1 MQISGLGSGVDTA
14 AMVSQL
20 MSVERQA
27 GNYLTKGKINAQA
40 LVNAYTSLNT
50 KMKAIGDAANQFVPK
65 SVIDTPAWNSVTAK
79 SSDESIAKVTTGT
92 GAQAGTLTFAVKSI
106 AQASTSLADKSFNS
120 TDTINGANGGAAFD
134 FNITANG
141 KTTNVSVGQGAKLA
155 DVVAAINQQAGADVK
170 ATMVQTATGSY
181 QMQLT
186 SATTGAQSSVTVT
199 NGSTP
204 PVVADVLGNFNE
216 VTKGQDTVLHI
227 GDATSGYDVTST
239 TKEVKNLLPG
249 ITISPVKADPNTQV
263 TVDVGQDTAGIS
275 KKVEDL
281 VTAANDALSNIR
293 INSRYVKDKPSDS
306 GPFVGDSL
314 TRDLTNRLQSAAVGT
329 SAAAPSAAGISID
342 KTGAITFDK
351 KKFEELYAKDPA
363 AAQKAVNA
371 FASSLSDVSTQATDA
386 DKGLITMQINGQN
399 SVIKD
404 YSSQITKFN
413 ERMEL
418 RQQSLE
424 AQFKAMDSLLSKMK
438 TQGNWLSGQLAG
450 LQ

>member
-14 AMVSQL
+14 GMITQL

-27 GNYLTKGKINAQA
+27 GNYLTKGKVSAQA
-40 LVNAYTSLNT
+40 LVSAYTSLNT

-79 SSDESIAKVTTGT
+79 SSNEDIAKVTTGT

-106 AQASTSLADKSFNS
+106 AQASTTLADKSFTS
-120 TDTINGANGGAAFD
+120 TDTVNGGAAFD
-134 FNITANG
+134 FNVTANG
-141 KTTNVSVGQGAKLA
+141 KTTNVTVGQGAKLA

-216 VTKGQDTVLHI
+216 VAKGQDTVLHI
-227 GDATSGYDVTST
+227 GDPTAGYDVTST
-239 TKEVKNLLPG
+239 TKDVKNLLPG
-249 ITISPVKADPNTQV
+249 VTISPTKADPNTQV
-263 TVDVGQDTAGIS
+263 TVDVTQDTAGIS

-293 INSRYVKDKPSDS
+293 INSKYNKDSPSSS

-314 TRDLTNRLQSAAVGT
+314 TRDLTNQLQNAAVGNA
-329 SAAAPSAAGISID
+329 AAAPSAAGISID
-342 KTGAITFDK
+342 KTGTITFDK
-351 KKFEELYAKDPA
+351 KKFEDLYAKDPA
-363 AAQKAVNA
+363 AAQKAINA

-386 DKGLITMQINGQN
+386 DKGLITMQVNSQN
-399 SVIKD
+399 TMIKD
-404 YSSQITKFN
+404 YSDQISKFN
-413 ERMEL
+413 DRMDL
-418 RQQSLE
+418 RQQALQ
-424 AQFKAMDSLLSKMK
+424 AQFNAMDSLLGKMK
-438 TQGNWLSGQLAG
+438 SQGNWLSSQLAG
-450 LQ
+450 LR